1 MIFEKFPL
9 NEVAQNNCF
18 AKPGRKPL
26 ALHGDEWPPGAKRRQ
41 EFLLG
46 FQEAMPFEWGSSLF
60 IWSLIGRLQKADF

>member
-18 AKPGRKPL
+18 AEPARKLL

-46 FQEAMPFEWGSSLF
+46 FQEATPL
-60 IWSLIGRLQKADF
+60 